1 MRRFLGS
8 LLLAGVLLAPTGVYG
23 ATRHRYY
30 DRERHDW
37 HVWNEGENRAYRHW
51 LMEER
56 HDRQYRAYARLRAER
71 QREYWRWR
79 HEHSDWR

>member
-1 MRRFLGS
+1 MKRTLGM
-8 LLLAGVLLAPTGVYG
+8 LTLAAALLAPV
-23 ATRHRYY
+23 ATFAAEHRYY
-30 DRERHDW
+30 DRERKDW
-37 HVWNEGENRAYRHW
+37 HAWNDAENRAYRHW

-56 HDRQYRAYARLRAER
+56 HEHQFRTYSRLNAER

>member
-1 MRRFLGS
+1 MKRYVGALVLGAS
-8 LLLAGVLLAPTGVYG
+8 LLMPAISFAEE
-23 ATRHRYY
+23 HRYY
-30 DRERHDW
+30 DRDHKDW
-37 HVWNEGENRAYRHW
+37 HAWNDNENRAYRHW

-56 HDRQYRAYARLRAER
+56 REHQFREYHRLHARD